1 MIVIGVMISLFIR
14 NENFNRSFALNKI
27 IFNFKIHLRD

>member
-14 NENFNRSFALNKI
+14 NEYFKRFFDINKI